1 MFRQVF
7 LIILFCHQAYS
18 NFPEGS
24 KNSDFSFRS
33 RELSIYISQFWD
45 GNIYGST
52 TISKPIVQIE
62 EYGEQNIHL
71 FKTDKKVE
79 ELEKVWNLP
88 IEFWQDENI
97 STVEIINVDSDP
109 FCGHHQ
115 LYFKSIIQYQYAIPK
130 SYLSSQAFES
140 SIMYRGD
147 ASIFSKIMSRRATDE
162 NCWKI
167 LVFGGSVTV
176 ANGRQSSHHP
186 GRTFKNGVHRPW
198 TYGLNILLNTHP
210 DTVCGAISSRFHLQN
225 ENFAFA
231 EGG

>member
-1 MFRQVF
+1 MFRQAF
-7 LIILFCHQAYS
+7 LILFCHQVFS

-24 KNSDFSFRS
+24 KKFDIPFHS
-33 RELSIYISQFWD
+33 RELTIYISQFWD

-52 TISKPIVQIE
+52 PISKPIVQIDD
-62 EYGEQNIHL
+62 YGEQNIHL

-88 IEFWQDENI
+88 IELWQDENI
-97 STVEIINVDSDP
+97 STVEIINIDSDP

-147 ASIFSKIMSRRATDE
+147 ASIFSKMMSRRAAGK
-162 NCWKI
+162 CWKI

-176 ANGRQSSHHP
+176 ANAKQISHHP
-186 GRTFKNGVHRPW
+186 GRTRKKWNSQ
-198 TYGLNILLNTHP
+198 TLDLLAEYSTEL
-210 DTVCGAISSRFHLQN
+210 SS
-225 ENFAFA
+225 
-231 EGG
+231 